1 MDRPTKEV
9 NLPISGMKAIFY
21 TYYTRG
27 ERKSIEAIMLESANF
42 EQDEAGK
49 PKLKSVD
56 ATYRSKMED
65 KAVLLAVKHL
75 LDKNGKVV
83 EFTQEIL
90 DELPEKDFNAVQDAL
105 SSSQPKKK

>member
-1 MDRPTKEV
+1 MDRPTTEV
-9 NLPISGMKAIFY
+9 GLPVSGIKAVIY

-27 ERKSIEAIMLESANF
+27 ERKQIEAVMLESAEF
-42 EQDEAGK
+42 EQDEAGR

-75 LDKNGKVV
+75 IDKEGKKVQL
-83 EFTQEIL
+83 EL
-90 DELPEKDFNAVQDAL
+90 KALNELPEEDFVAL
-105 SSSQPKKK
+105 QRALPSSQPKKK